1 MTLVDNREICQ
12 SQVSISSKNARSR
25 LQPLYAELIEDFK
38 SKAYKLFMRYFV
50 SQMDN
55 NKQASNIFREMNL
68 LKVFVWVTVDW
79 KELSSGNIKHC
90 RYCDQQSQTLFSE
103 ISANYSVDEYVDAYN
118 NLANTKKLTL
128 IKLTRMNNKTYTT
141 SFVQTKTKKNYH
153 YQGDIILY
161 WKSTY
166 LQRTERWWLY

>member
-1 MTLVDNREICQ
+1 M
-12 SQVSISSKNARSR
+12 
-25 LQPLYAELIEDFK
+25 
-38 SKAYKLFMRYFV
+38 
-50 SQMDN
+50 
-55 NKQASNIFREMNL
+55 
-68 LKVFVWVTVDW
+68 
-79 KELSSGNIKHC
+79 
-90 RYCDQQSQTLFSE
+90 LFSE

-166 LQRTERWWLY
+166 LQRTER